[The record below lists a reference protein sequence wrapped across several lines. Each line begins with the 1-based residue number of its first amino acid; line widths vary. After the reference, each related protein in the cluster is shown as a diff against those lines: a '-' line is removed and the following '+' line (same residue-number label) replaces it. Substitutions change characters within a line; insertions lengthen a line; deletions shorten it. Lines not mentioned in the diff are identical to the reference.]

1 MSDQKDDD
9 EGVGYGKPP
18 KHRRFRPGQ
27 SGNPKGRPKTKSK
40 SFASGILAELEQSV
54 IVRENGRELKLTKR
68 TVIVKTLVAKAMKGD
83 VRALKEIK
91 ELLPQQF
98 QQDGGAKPGEDV
110 SAQDVAALE
119 RFVER
124 HLFSHT
130 KTEPANTSAPDE
142 TEKESGH
149 DQQ

>member
-1 MSDQKDDD
+1 MSGYQDDE

-18 KHRRFRPGQ
+18 KHARFRPGQ

-40 SFASGILAELEQSV
+40 SFATGILAELEQSV
-54 IVRENGRELKLTKR
+54 VVRENGRELKLTKR
-68 TVIVKTLVAKAMKGD
+68 AVIVKMLVAKAMKGD

-98 QQDGGAKPGEDV
+98 QHDSDAKPSEAV
-110 SAQDVAALE
+110 SAEEAELLE

-124 HLFSHT
+124 RLFGRSN
-130 KTEPANTSAPDE
+130 PNAPTPGADE
-142 TEKESGH
+142 TTKESDH
-149 DQQ
+149 EQ

>member
-1 MSDQKDDD
+1 MSDYSDDD

-18 KHRRFRPGQ
+18 KHARFRPGE

-68 TVIVKTLVAKAMKGD
+68 AVIVKRLVANAMKGD

-98 QQDGGAKPGEDV
+98 QHDGAKSGEDV
-110 SAQDVAALE
+110 STEDVAALE

-124 HLFSHT
+124 HLFNHI
-130 KTEPANTSAPDE
+130 KTEPADTSAPDE

-149 DQQ
+149 DQ

>member
-9 EGVGYGKPP
+9 EGLGYGKPP
-18 KHRRFRPGQ
+18 KHARFQPGQ

-40 SFASGILAELEQSV
+40 SFATGILAELEQSV
-54 IVRENGRELKLTKR
+54 VVRENGRELKLTKR
-68 TVIVKTLVAKAMKGD
+68 AVIVKTLVAKAMKGD

-98 QQDGGAKPGEDV
+98 QHDSDVKPSEAV
-110 SAQDVAALE
+110 SAEEAELLE

-124 HLFSHT
+124 RLFGRSNT
-130 KTEPANTSAPDE
+130 NAPTIPASDE
-142 TEKESGH
+142 TTRESH
-149 DQQ
+149 HEQ

>member
-1 MSDQKDDD
+1 MSDSKGD
-9 EGVGYGKPP
+9 EESVGYGKPP
-18 KHRRFRPGQ
+18 KQARFRPGQ

-40 SFASGILAELEQSV
+40 SFASGILAELEQLV
-54 IVRENGRELKLTKR
+54 VVRENGRELKLTKR
-68 TVIVKTLVAKAMKGD
+68 AVIVKTLVAKAMKGE

-98 QQDGGAKPGEDV
+98 KHEGAALPGEDV
-110 SAQDVAALE
+110 SAEDVAALE

-130 KTEPANTSAPDE
+130 KTEPANSLASDE
-142 TEKESGH
+142 TTKESGH
-149 DQQ
+149 DQ